1 MRPRIDPKKDLLMLR
16 TKIRFV
22 GEGDCVLREVE
33 KERSCDCG
41 DCGRVSR
48 FQKNFLLSRF
58 ELIDFEEEDRI
69 HDKIVNE
76 SFSINSES
84 ESDPVTQSK
93 DTVLRRIMTINKA
106 RLGMKKLATKTKD
119 IFSVEFKN
127 ASNKNEFNKGLTTM
141 YCGTNGR
148 IKGRAIGSMV
158 GRSCKIIRMET
169 RKEIGTIQPRHPKP
183 AVIPEVIKPI
193 MLTLGAAIK
202 KPDALKRQMT

>member
-93 DTVLRRIMTINKA
+93 DMVLRRIMTINKA

-127 ASNKNEFNKGLTTM
+127 ASNKSEFNKGLTTM

-183 AVIPEVIKPI
+183 GVIPEVIKPI